1 MTDDDVRNFILK
13 FADDTKV
20 FGKVMDD
27 TDKCK
32 LQEDLN
38 KLVSWAQKWKME
50 FNVTKC
56 KVMHTG
62 NNNKFSYEMNGK
74 VLDQVMVEKDLGIM
88 ISSDAKSS
96 QQCVE
101 ACNKA
106 NRVSGMIRRIISYK
120 EQWMMVN
127 VVRPH
132 LGQCLSV
139 LSPHYQQ
146 DKELL
151 RLQSVHVLR
160 AAARLVLQL
169 PARASAAAAMRD
181 TLHWL
186 SFPHRVTYKL
196 CLLTSAFHPYG
207 VDKSSTNLPGWGEG
221 GAVTSVG
228 WQITLCD
235 NNNNNTAFV

>member
-1 MTDDDVRNFILK
+1 MYLCCCDLDEEIRNLILK

-88 ISSDAKSS
+88 ISSDVKSS
-96 QQCVE
+96 QQCVA

-106 NRVSGMIRRIISYK
+106 NRV
-120 EQWMMVN
+120 
-127 VVRPH
+127 
-132 LGQCLSV
+132 
-139 LSPHYQQ
+139 
-146 DKELL
+146 
-151 RLQSVHVLR
+151 
-160 AAARLVLQL
+160 
-169 PARASAAAAMRD
+169 
-181 TLHWL
+181 
-186 SFPHRVTYKL
+186 
-196 CLLTSAFHPYG
+196 
-207 VDKSSTNLPGWGEG
+207 
-221 GAVTSVG
+221 
-228 WQITLCD
+228 
-235 NNNNNTAFV
+235 